1 MRPQTPV
8 TQGFTVGLHVPGEAQ
23 PESRFITPTDLCP
36 YPQRWTS
43 TDGDSTEVE
52 VSLLI
57 AAFIIALQ
65 PDFVLETGTA
75 FGQTTE
81 LIGQALA
88 RNGHGRLVSLETDE
102 QRLPD
107 ARQRCAGLPVEILQ
121 LDSLE
126 YEPEEQLDFVLFDS
140 LYEHRIPEFLRYR
153 PWLRTGVIVAFHDT
167 APEHGAHR
175 IPSGRDLRSEIA
187 AELAEQIRFI
197 HLPTPRGIT
206 FAEVL
211 EMDER

>member
-1 MRPQTPV
+1 MQEELIA
-8 TQGFTVGLHVPGEAQ
+8 GWHFPGDAQ

-36 YPQRWTS
+36 HPQRWTS

-57 AAFIIALQ
+57 AAFVIALQ

-75 FGQTTE
+75 FGQTTA

-88 RNGHGRLVSLETDE
+88 RNGRGRLVSLETDGE
-102 QRLPD
+102 RIPE
-107 ARQRCAGLPVEILQ
+107 ARERCAGLPVEILQ
-121 LDSLE
+121 VDSLD
-126 YEPEEQLDFVLFDS
+126 YLPQEQLDFVLFDS
-140 LYEHRIPEFLRYR
+140 LYEYRIPEFLRYR
-153 PWLRTGVIVAFHDT
+153 PWLRTGAIVAFHDT

-175 IPSGRDLRSEIA
+175 IASGRDLRSEIE
-187 AELAEQIRFI
+187 AELAGQIRFI

-206 FAEVL
+206 LAEVL
-211 EMDER
+211 EMDDR